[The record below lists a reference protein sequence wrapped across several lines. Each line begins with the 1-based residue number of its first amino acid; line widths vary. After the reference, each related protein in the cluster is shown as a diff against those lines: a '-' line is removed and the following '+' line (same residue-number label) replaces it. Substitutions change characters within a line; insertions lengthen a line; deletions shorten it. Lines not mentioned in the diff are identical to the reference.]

1 MSSICK
7 VCAKVWA
14 GPSLGR
20 LYHCDSETIRK
31 IDQSAEQPYK
41 VKQIGERLSGR
52 TVCEC
57 GQPAVRPSS
66 CDARSSVCQRCHDCE
81 IGGYG
86 TRLAKSPGIETYAVR
101 LPSWGGTGQ

>member
-1 MSSICK
+1 MSAICK

-20 LYHCDSETIRK
+20 LYHCDSETIAK
-31 IDQSAEQPYK
+31 IDQTKAQPYK
-41 VKQIGERLSGR
+41 VEKIASKVLGR

-66 CDARSSVCQRCHDCE
+66 CDARSFVCQRCHDCE

-86 TRLAKSPGIETYAVR
+86 TRLARGSAGEAYTVR
-101 LPSWGGTGQ
+101 LSGFNKSDL

>member
-1 MSSICK
+1 MSAVCK
-7 VCAKVWA
+7 FCAKIWA

-31 IDQSAEQPYK
+31 IDRTAEQPYK
-41 VKQIGERLSGR
+41 VNRLGERLSGR

-57 GQPAVRPSS
+57 GQTAVRPSS
-66 CDARSSVCQRCHDCE
+66 CDARSSVCQRCYQCE

-86 TRLAKSPGIETYAVR
+86 SRLARSTGVETYAVR
-101 LPSWGGTGQ
+101 LPSWGGTAQ

>member
-1 MSSICK
+1 MSAVCK
-7 VCAKVWA
+7 VCGAVWA

-20 LYHCDSETIRK
+20 LYHCDSETIHK

-57 GQPAVRPSS
+57 GQTAVRPSS
-66 CDARSSVCQRCHDCE
+66 CDARSSVCQRCYQCE

-86 TRLAKSPGIETYAVR
+86 SRLAKSTGVETYAVR

>member
-1 MSSICK
+1 MSAVCK
-7 VCAKVWA
+7 VCAKIWA

-57 GQPAVRPSS
+57 GQTAVRPSS
-66 CDARSSVCQRCHDCE
+66 CDARSSVCQRCYDCE

-86 TRLAKSPGIETYAVR
+86 SRLARGSAGESYTVR
-101 LPSWGGTGQ
+101 LSGFNKSDL

>member
-1 MSSICK
+1 MSAICK
-7 VCAKVWA
+7 VCAKIWA

-20 LYHCDSETIRK
+20 LYHCDSETIAK
-31 IDQSAEQPYK
+31 IDQTKAQPYPVEKIAGK
-41 VKQIGERLSGR
+41 VLGR

-86 TRLAKSPGIETYAVR
+86 SKLARGSAGESYTVR
-101 LPSWGGTGQ
+101 LSGFSKSDL